1 MPDGTGKTPKYS
13 QYYVGL
19 SCYLNT
25 IAYSSQMF
33 RIHSQ
38 GLMEKGTDR
47 IAGERR
53 ENRRYG
59 LKLGLR
65 WKVIRR
71 RRLADSG
78 EGFTLDLS
86 RGGVRFYAGR
96 DLPQGAKVALSI
108 SWPVLLHDIAPM
120 LLAIDGKVIRS
131 ADGWVAVRSLQHEFR
146 TQGVPRERHDGAAN
160 GKATNG
166 SMIAASTAGERLYD
180 RTGH

>member
-1 MPDGTGKTPKYS
+1 MGRGKDK
-13 QYYVGL
+13 
-19 SCYLNT
+19 
-25 IAYSSQMF
+25 
-33 RIHSQ
+33 
-38 GLMEKGTDR
+38 

-96 DLPQGAKVALSI
+96 DLPPGAKVVLSI
-108 SWPVLLHDIAPM
+108 TWPVLLHDVAPM

-131 ADGWVAVRSLQHEFR
+131 ADGWVVIRSLQHEFR
-146 TQGVPRERHDGAAN
+146 TQGVPRERRNGAPN
-160 GKATNG
+160 GQAAKG
-166 SMIAASTAGERLYD
+166 SMIAASIAERTLCD